1 MALIYSLLADK
12 EHRLGSSRYGAV
24 DLWMSCVRHKDIPNK
39 VVNAPPFVYGN
50 DSDEIKAHPF
60 FEGVNWDRLRR
71 VHPPFV
77 PKVRGWG
84 DTRYFDDNIGCLM
97 EDDISSQGRNEYDA
111 ADYSDA
117 EEPPEIKVP
126 KRRARDKVLRDE
138 NVGATAMNIRKEGA
152 FSGYSYVRPKPV
164 ALAFNYKRVRSIVPK
179 DHLSDL
185 YAC

>member
-12 EHRLGSSRYGAV
+12 EQRLGSSRYAAV
-24 DLWMSCVRHKDIPNK
+24 DLWTSCVHRNDISNTVIK
-39 VVNAPPFVYGN
+39 APPFVYGN

-60 FEGVNWDRLRR
+60 FDGVNWDRLRR
-71 VHPPFV
+71 VPPPFV

-97 EDDISSQGRNEYDA
+97 EDDISSEGQNEYHP

-152 FSGYSYVRPKPV
+152 FSGYSYVRPTPV
-164 ALAFNYKRVRSIVPK
+164 ALAFDSERVRSIVPK